1 MFISIIYMFRA
12 AMCPVSGELIVII
25 DIWCMSP
32 CIDNRLECRFGWECV
47 SSTPAHQTVI
57 YTEWHIPDVVLIRCW
72 THGCPK
78 HEKNR
83 NKHTWK
89 RIVREV
95 GYLQRS
101 SSTFLNGWSL
111 KVSQRPVWN
120 DWVEDKLLRTATETV
135 VV

>member
-1 MFISIIYMFRA
+1 
-12 AMCPVSGELIVII
+12 
-25 DIWCMSP
+25 
-32 CIDNRLECRFGWECV
+32 
-47 SSTPAHQTVI
+47 
-57 YTEWHIPDVVLIRCW
+57 
-72 THGCPK
+72 
-78 HEKNR
+78 
-83 NKHTWK
+83 
-89 RIVREV
+89 VREV